1 MLRPIATGKSF
12 THTIVAADFDNDG
25 DLDIFLGQNVGPQW
39 IFENSDGRGTF
50 TQHMIAADS
59 RGHEA
64 RVGDVDC
71 DGDLDIVGKP
81 WGQQNEGGEAARP
94 PRDHIYLRNLSS
106 IAAGAPLRCAAR
118 ASRALAGVPAA
129 GLPAALSLRTP
140 PELRPSAQLPQ
151 ERIAPD
157 AVVDRAQHP
166 FQPAP
171 GHDRGLPSAAATSR
185 TTTPST

>member
-25 DLDIFLGQNVGPQW
+25 DLDIFLGQNIGAQW

-94 PRDHIYLRNLSS
+94 PRDHVYLRNLIVDRGGRPASMRSADLTSS
-106 IAAGAPLRCAAR
+106 CPRHGCGSAQRAERRTAPELGLSGQIRRSGSRRMPCGPCAAPVPAGAWSRPWCCPAR
-118 ASRALAGVPAA
+118 RRRPVP
-129 GLPAALSLRTP
+129 
-140 PELRPSAQLPQ
+140 
-151 ERIAPD
+151 
-157 AVVDRAQHP
+157 
-166 FQPAP
+166 
-171 GHDRGLPSAAATSR
+171 
-185 TTTPST
+185 TTPST